1 MRPMTHGEIRGTILL
16 MLVIAVI
23 LAVVSVNRGCSGEA
37 ATSAFSSKDSP
48 SAFTIDSLRMEEKAA
63 RYDDTTGRKAAH
75 TDDSLS
81 LGERGRKAASGKG
94 RKPAARKRPSSPTPS
109 PLDRPI

>member
-23 LAVVSVNRGCSGEA
+23 IGVISVNRGCSGDA
-37 ATSAFSSKDSP
+37 ASSAFSSKDSP

-63 RYDDTTGRKAAH
+63 RYDDTTTGEAAH
-75 TDDSLS
+75 PEDSVS
-81 LGERGRKAASGKG
+81 LGGRGRKAANGKG
-94 RKPAARKRPSSPTPS
+94 RKAAARKRPSSPTPS

>member
-16 MLVIAVI
+16 MLVIAVL
-23 LAVVSVNRGCSGEA
+23 LAVVSVNQGCSGDA

-63 RYDDTTGRKAAH
+63 HYDDTTARAAH
-75 TDDSLS
+75 TDDSVS
-81 LGERGRKAASGKG
+81 LGERGRKASNGKG
-94 RKPAARKRPSSPTPS
+94 RKPNARKRPSSPTPS

>member
-1 MRPMTHGEIRGTILL
+1 MTHGEIRGTILL

-23 LAVVSVNRGCSGEA
+23 LAVVSVNRGCSGDA

-75 TDDSLS
+75 TSDSVS
-81 LGERGRKAASGKG
+81 LGGRGRKASNG
-94 RKPAARKRPSSPTPS
+94 RKRPSSPTPS